1 MAVWWTMLVTNVL
14 LVPGIMILA
23 GYFMY
28 KHPPKEINGLMG
40 YRTRR
45 SMMNQDTWTFAH
57 DLCGRIWMRAG
68 TVMLAAALVIQL
80 LLLGRSED
88 IVGNVSLI
96 ITMAEVAGL
105 IASIFPVEK
114 ALKATFAENGTRK

>member
-1 MAVWWTMLVTNVL
+1 MLTWWTMLVTNVL
-14 LVPGIMILA
+14 LLPGIMILA

-45 SMMNQDTWTFAH
+45 SMMNQDTWAFAH

-68 TVMLAAALVIQL
+68 TVILVIALVIQL
-80 LLLGRSED
+80 LLLGRSEAV
-88 IVGNVSLI
+88 IGGAGLVIS
-96 ITMAEVAGL
+96 MAEVAAL
-105 IASIFPVEK
+105 IVSILPVER
-114 ALKATFAENGTRK
+114 ALKATFDENGSRK